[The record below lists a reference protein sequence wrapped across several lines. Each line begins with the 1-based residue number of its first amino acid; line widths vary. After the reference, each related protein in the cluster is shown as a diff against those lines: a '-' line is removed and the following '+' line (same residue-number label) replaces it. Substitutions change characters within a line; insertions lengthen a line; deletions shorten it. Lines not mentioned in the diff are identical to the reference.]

1 MSQYSTE
8 IKEIK
13 KVEKIIC
20 NKCGKVIPVTGGI
33 PQEDVL
39 EVEKRW
45 GYHSGKDNQVDGFDL
60 CEDCYDELVDS
71 FLIKLEKPR

>member
-1 MSQYSTE
+1 MRQYSTE

-20 NKCGKVIPVTGGI
+20 NKCGKVIPVTEGI

-45 GYHSGKDNQVDGFDL
+45 GYHSGKDNQVDCFDL

>member
-1 MSQYSTE
+1 MRQYSTE

-33 PQEDVL
+33 PQEDIL

-45 GYHSGKDNQVDGFDL
+45 GYHSGKDNQVDCCDL

>member
-1 MSQYSTE
+1 M
-8 IKEIK
+8 
-13 KVEKIIC
+13 
-20 NKCGKVIPVTGGI
+20 TGGI

-45 GYHSGKDNQVDGFDL
+45 GYHSGKDNQVDCFDL